1 MHAQYVFRFHILKFR
16 VLVHGTQN
24 LENWFSWWFVSGVT
38 EFVFW
43 MGKFSMKMSQ
53 KRKKRFGQCSGIVLF
68 LLISELIVR
77 CLPRQM
83 ALKRCLC
90 GILFLLLFCWV
101 NCSWNQHYNKQM
113 WPWERH
119 KVKYGRVAGNLN
131 QRYGV
136 IVLFIFS
143 LSFHFF
149 SKWDLPWLIWFQYIQ
164 QILHLLL
171 INFRTERID
180 ILCSATRSWKPFFS
194 CYSWPMETFLFLLLL
209 IYWKV
214 DGKMF

>member
-1 MHAQYVFRFHILKFR
+1 MLELPLSFTLTQAQYVFRFHILKFR

-43 MGKFSMKMSQ
+43 MGRFSMKMSQ
-53 KRKKRFGQCSGIVLF
+53 KRKKRFRQCSGIVLF

-113 WPWERH
+113 WPWERQ
-119 KVKYGRVAGNLN
+119 KLN
-131 QRYGV
+131 MVGSLV
-136 IVLFIFS
+136 IWIKDMGLLFF
-143 LSFHFF
+143 LYFLYPLTFF
-149 SKWDLPWLIWFQYIQ
+149 PS
-164 QILHLLL
+164 
-171 INFRTERID
+171 
-180 ILCSATRSWKPFFS
+180 
-194 CYSWPMETFLFLLLL
+194 ETCL
-209 IYWKV
+209 
-214 DGKMF
+214 D